1 MSPLLHEVP
10 AVIKVLGMPCCCHE
24 STCRIVME
32 FDTDAFGTVVQ
43 VGTVSAEAQLGT
55 EGGCMLCLC
64 IKPNSFLVKI
74 FSKPH

>member
-1 MSPLLHEVP
+1 
-10 AVIKVLGMPCCCHE
+10 
-24 STCRIVME
+24 ME